1 MGTLNLNS
9 VHQKFSSFFF
19 FFFGTDELSLSFL
32 AVLINCLALLQDLR
46 LSEVMLT

>member
-9 VHQKFSSFFF
+9 VHQKFSS